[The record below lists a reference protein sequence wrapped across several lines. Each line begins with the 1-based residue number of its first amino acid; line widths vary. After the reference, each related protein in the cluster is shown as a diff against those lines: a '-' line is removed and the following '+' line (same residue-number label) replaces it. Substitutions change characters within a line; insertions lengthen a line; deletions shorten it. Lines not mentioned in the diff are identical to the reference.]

1 MKKIFAVALLSLAL
15 AACDSGSTD
24 NNSNANAGTNS
35 NSKPAP
41 TIEQASPAP
50 VVPTPETSPSATSGL
65 KAGDK
70 VRVPINGASVA
81 ADAFSACRTRNM
93 VRTFCCAAAS
103 WQNNRAGKIARI
115 NKDFIA

>member
-1 MKKIFAVALLSLAL
+1 MKKIFAVALLSVAL

-24 NNSNANAGTNS
+24 NNSNANVGTNS

-50 VVPTPETSPSATSGL
+50 VVPTTAATPGL

-81 ADAFSACRTRNM
+81 ATVLSVDEK
-93 VRTFCCAAAS
+93 
-103 WQNNRAGKIARI
+103 AGKVTVKIEGQSGEKTVSIADVT
-115 NKDFIA
+115 KQP

>member
-1 MKKIFAVALLSLAL
+1 MKKTFAVAVLSVAL

-35 NSKPAP
+35 NGKPAP

-50 VVPTPETSPSATSGL
+50 VVPTPETSPSATPGL

-81 ADAFSACRTRNM
+81 ATVLSVDEK
-93 VRTFCCAAAS
+93 
-103 WQNNRAGKIARI
+103 AGKVTVKIEGQSGEKTVSIADVT
-115 NKDFIA
+115 KQP